1 MAIKVVVASSQHYDY
16 AEEIC
21 QLIEISAKQRGTGI
35 AKRAPEY
42 IKLKMNEHKA
52 IIALDGNILAGFCY
66 IETWNDKLYVVNSGL
81 IVAHAYRELGLAKQ
95 IKKKAFEHSKKM
107 FPNAKLFGLTTSLAV
122 MKINSDLG
130 YQPVTYNQL
139 TTDDAFWNG
148 CKSCVN
154 YEILMSKNR
163 SNCMCTAMLYDPV
176 KAKSKKWNFITKS
189 SLYARYMQMKKKKLL
204 QNQQKNEVSVSF
216 SEHNMEAH
224 WIKRAYTIVKRFLNV
239 QLSYAQSIN
248 SKKN

>member
-1 MAIKVVVASSQHYDY
+1 MAIKIVVASSEHFDY
-16 AEEIC
+16 AEDIC

-52 IIALDGNILAGFCY
+52 IIALDDRKLAGFCY
-66 IETWNDKLYVVNSGL
+66 IETWSDKSYVVNSGL
-81 IVAHAYRELGLAKQ
+81 IVAHEYREQGLAKK

-107 FPNAKLFGLTTSLAV
+107 FPKAKLFGLTTSLAV

-130 YQPVTYNQL
+130 YYPVTYNQL

-154 YEILMSKNR
+154 YEILLSKSR
-163 SNCMCTAMLYDPV
+163 SNCMCTAMFYDPV

-189 SLYARYMQMKKKKLL
+189 GLYARYMQMKKKRLL
-204 QNQQKNEVSVSF
+204 QNQLKQ
-216 SEHNMEAH
+216 EASNN
-224 WIKRAYTIVKRFLNV
+224 KSV
-239 QLSYAQSIN
+239 QLNFLERIKKSVILLNRNRNVKTAFSHLIIN
-248 SKKN
+248 KKY